1 VRSVGFVKVRVEVGN
16 PEKPGFLKEVELV
29 ADTGVIYTVISRE
42 VLREL
47 QIRSIGKRKF
57 KLADGSVVEREVG
70 IVQVKVK
77 GRVAHTTVVFGEKG
91 DVQVLGMTTLEEL
104 GLQVDPI
111 TGELKPMEL
120 LLL

>member
-1 VRSVGFVKVRVEVGN
+1 MGFVKVRVEVGN

-29 ADTGVIYTVISRE
+29 ADTGAIYTVISRE

-70 IVQVKVK
+70 IIQVKVK
-77 GRVAHTTVVFGEKG
+77 ERVAHTTVVFGEKG

-111 TGELKPMEL
+111 TGELKPTEL